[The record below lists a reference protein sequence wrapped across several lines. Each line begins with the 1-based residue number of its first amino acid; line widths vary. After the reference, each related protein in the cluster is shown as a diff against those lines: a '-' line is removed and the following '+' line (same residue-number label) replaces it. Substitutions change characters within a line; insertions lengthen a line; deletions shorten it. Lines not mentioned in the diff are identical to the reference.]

1 MKVLEIEGLGK
12 EFSTKKGS
20 KFRVLDSISFF
31 IEKGQSFGLVGGSG
45 AGKTTLALC
54 ILRLVAPG
62 TGKIRFLGEN
72 WLALQGGRLRAARRR
87 LQPIFQD
94 PDSSLNPLF
103 RIEYAIREPLI
114 IHDIG
119 DRVEQ
124 REKVEW
130 LARKVGLSKA
140 DLGRFP
146 RELSGGQ
153 RQRVAI
159 ARALAPEP
167 DLIIADEPVS
177 SLDTTTQAQ
186 IMELLNEI
194 KSELGLTSLFI
205 SHDLALVASFCD
217 VVGVICQG
225 RLIEVAKTRELF
237 RNPLHAHTQ
246 ALLDA
251 ARFRT
256 VDVVQSPFD
265 LQEKVL
271 REVHPGHWAAC

>member
-12 EFSTKKGS
+12 EFLTKKGS
-20 KFRVLDSISFF
+20 KFRALDSISFF
-31 IEKGQSFGLVGGSG
+31 IEEGQSFGLVGGSG

-54 ILRLVAPG
+54 ILRLLAPG
-62 TGKIRFLGEN
+62 TGKIRFLEQN
-72 WLALQGGRLRAARRR
+72 WLALQGERLRAARRR
-87 LQPIFQD
+87 LQPVFQD

-114 IHDIG
+114 VHNIG

-124 REKVEW
+124 RERVEW

-186 IMELLNEI
+186 IMQLLNEI

-217 VVGVICQG
+217 VVGVIYHG

-237 RNPLHAHTQ
+237 RNPLHPHTQ

-251 ARFRT
+251 ARYRA
-256 VDVVQSPFD
+256 VDADQGPFD
-265 LQEKVL
+265 LQGKVL